1 MNVILKTLKRT
12 TIMKNVKLNES
23 QWERIN
29 QKIDDTIFEL
39 KERPLDYRRGGLP
52 AIETNNVIEAYDSLD
67 LDIDVVTSL
76 VTGVYNADTNTD
88 TVQMTIIIKCLGA
101 SYYDYE
107 GNKED
112 VCEAFVKAINNKIR
126 ETITLEI
133 PSYKL

>member
-1 MNVILKTLKRT
+1 
-12 TIMKNVKLNES
+12 MKNVELTVI

-39 KERPLDYRRGGLP
+39 KENPLMYRRGGLP
-52 AIETNNVIEAYDSLD
+52 ATEINNLIDTYDSLNI
-67 LDIDVVTSL
+67 DIDVVASL

-101 SYYDYE
+101 TYYDCE
-107 GNKED
+107 GNKAD
-112 VCEAFVKAINNKIR
+112 VCEAFVQAINNKIR
-126 ETITLEI
+126 ETIILEI

>member
-1 MNVILKTLKRT
+1 
-12 TIMKNVKLNES
+12 MKKLEFNEE

-52 AIETNNVIEAYDSLD
+52 TTEINSIIEEDDSLL

-76 VTGVYNADTNTD
+76 VTGIYNADTNTD
-88 TVQMTIIIKCLGA
+88 TVQMTIAIKCFGA

-107 GNKED
+107 GNKDD
-112 VCEAFVKAINNKIR
+112 VCEAFVQAINNKIR
-126 ETITLEI
+126 ETITLDI
-133 PSYKL
+133 PSYRL

>member
-1 MNVILKTLKRT
+1 
-12 TIMKNVKLNES
+12 MKKLEFNEE

-52 AIETNNVIEAYDSLD
+52 TTEINGIIEEYDSL
-67 LDIDVVTSL
+67 LIDIDVVTSL

-101 SYYDYE
+101 TYYDYE
-107 GNKED
+107 GNKDD
-112 VCEAFVKAINNKIR
+112 VCEAFVQAINHKIS
-126 ETITLEI
+126 EVINLKI

>member
-1 MNVILKTLKRT
+1 
-12 TIMKNVKLNES
+12 MKKLEFNEE

-52 AIETNNVIEAYDSLD
+52 ATEINNLIEAYDSLNI
-67 LDIDVVTSL
+67 DIDVVTSL
-76 VTGVYNADTNTD
+76 VTGIYNADTNTD

-101 SYYDYE
+101 TYYDCE
-107 GNKED
+107 GNKGD
-112 VCEAFVKAINNKIR
+112 VCEAFIKVINNKIR

>member
-1 MNVILKTLKRT
+1 
-12 TIMKNVKLNES
+12 MKNVELTVS

-39 KERPLDYRRGGLP
+39 KEHPLDYRRGGLP
-52 AIETNNVIEAYDSLD
+52 TTEINSIIEEDDSL
-67 LDIDVVTSL
+67 LVDIDVVKSL
-76 VTGVYNADTNTD
+76 VVGCYNTDTNKD
-88 TVQMTIIIKCLGA
+88 TVQMVIVIKCMGA
-101 SYYDYE
+101 TYYDYE
-107 GNKED
+107 GNKAD

>member
-12 TIMKNVKLNES
+12 TIMKNVKLTES

-52 AIETNNVIEAYDSLD
+52 TTEINNLIEAYDSFNI
-67 LDIDVVTSL
+67 DIDVVTSL
-76 VTGVYNADTNTD
+76 VTGIYNADTNTD

-101 SYYDYE
+101 TYYDYE
-107 GNKED
+107 GNKDD
-112 VCEAFVKAINNKIR
+112 VCEAFVQAINNKIS
-126 ETITLEI
+126 EVIKLEI

>member
-1 MNVILKTLKRT
+1 
-12 TIMKNVKLNES
+12 MKKLEFNEE

-39 KERPLDYRRGGLP
+39 TEHPLVYRRGGLP
-52 AIETNNVIEAYDSLD
+52 ATEINSIIEEDDSLL

-76 VTGVYNADTNTD
+76 VIGVYNADTNTD
-88 TVQMTIIIKCLGA
+88 TVQMNIIIKCLGA
-101 SYYDYE
+101 TYYDCE
-107 GNKED
+107 GNKAD

>member
-1 MNVILKTLKRT
+1 
-12 TIMKNVKLNES
+12 MKKLEFNEE

-39 KERPLDYRRGGLP
+39 KENPLMYRRGGLP
-52 AIETNNVIEAYDSLD
+52 RTEINNLIDAYDSLNI
-67 LDIDVVTSL
+67 DIDVVKSL
-76 VTGVYNADTNTD
+76 VVGCYNTDTNKD
-88 TVQMTIIIKCLGA
+88 TVQMVIIIKCLGA
-101 SYYDYE
+101 TYYDYE
-107 GNKED
+107 GNKDD

>member
-1 MNVILKTLKRT
+1 
-12 TIMKNVKLNES
+12 MKNVELTVS

-52 AIETNNVIEAYDSLD
+52 ATEIDDIIEEYDSL
-67 LDIDVVTSL
+67 LIDIDVVKSL
-76 VTGVYNADTNTD
+76 VVGCYKADTNTD
-88 TVQMTIIIKCLGA
+88 TVQMTIVIKCLGA
-101 SYYDYE
+101 TYYDYE
-107 GNKED
+107 GNKDD

>member
-1 MNVILKTLKRT
+1 
-12 TIMKNVKLNES
+12 MKKLEFNKS

-52 AIETNNVIEAYDSLD
+52 TTEINGIIEAYDSLNI
-67 LDIDVVTSL
+67 DIDVVTSL
-76 VTGVYNADTNTD
+76 LTGVYNADTNTD
-88 TVQMTIIIKCLGA
+88 TVQMTITIKCLGA
-101 SYYDYE
+101 TYYDYE
-107 GNKED
+107 GNKDD
-112 VCEAFVKAINNKIR
+112 VCEAFVQAINNKIR

>member
-1 MNVILKTLKRT
+1 
-12 TIMKNVKLNES
+12 MKKLEFNEK

-52 AIETNNVIEAYDSLD
+52 TTEIDDIIEEYDSL
-67 LDIDVVTSL
+67 LIDIDVVTSF
-76 VTGVYNADTNTD
+76 VIGIYKADTNTD

-101 SYYDYE
+101 TYYDYE
-107 GNKED
+107 GNKAD
-112 VCEAFVKAINNKIR
+112 VCEAFVKAINEKIR

>member
-1 MNVILKTLKRT
+1 
-12 TIMKNVKLNES
+12 MKKLEFNKN

-39 KERPLDYRRGGLP
+39 KERPLGYRRGGLP
-52 AIETNNVIEAYDSLD
+52 ATEIDNLIEEYDSL
-67 LDIDVVTSL
+67 LIDIDVVKSL

-101 SYYDYE
+101 TYYDCE
-107 GNKED
+107 GNKAE
-112 VCEAFVKAINNKIR
+112 VCEAFVRAINNKIR
-126 ETITLEI
+126 ETITLDI

>member
-1 MNVILKTLKRT
+1 
-12 TIMKNVKLNES
+12 MKKLEFNEE

-39 KERPLDYRRGGLP
+39 KEHPLVYRRGGLP
-52 AIETNNVIEAYDSLD
+52 TTEINNVIEAYDSL
-67 LDIDVVTSL
+67 LIDIDVVTSL

-101 SYYDYE
+101 TYYDYE
-107 GNKED
+107 GNKDD
-112 VCEAFVKAINNKIR
+112 VCEAFVQAINHKIS
-126 ETITLEI
+126 EVINLEI

>member
-1 MNVILKTLKRT
+1 
-12 TIMKNVKLNES
+12 MKNVKLTES

-39 KERPLDYRRGGLP
+39 KENPLMYRRGGLP
-52 AIETNNVIEAYDSLD
+52 TTEINSIIEEYDSL
-67 LDIDVVTSL
+67 LIDIDVVTSL

-101 SYYDYE
+101 TYYDNE
-107 GNKED
+107 GNKDD

>member
-12 TIMKNVKLNES
+12 TIMKNVELTVS
-23 QWERIN
+23 QWERIH

-52 AIETNNVIEAYDSLD
+52 TTEINSIIEEDDSL
-67 LDIDVVTSL
+67 LVDIDVVTSL
-76 VTGVYNADTNTD
+76 VTGIYNADTNTD

-101 SYYDYE
+101 TYYDYE
-107 GNKED
+107 GNKDD
-112 VCEAFVKAINNKIR
+112 VCEAFVQAINNKIR
-126 ETITLEI
+126 ETITLDI

>member
-1 MNVILKTLKRT
+1 
-12 TIMKNVKLNES
+12 MKNVELTVS

-52 AIETNNVIEAYDSLD
+52 TTEINSIIEEDDSL
-67 LDIDVVTSL
+67 LIDIDVVTSL
-76 VTGVYNADTNTD
+76 VTGVYNVATNTD
-88 TVQMTIIIKCLGA
+88 TVQMTIAIKCMGA
-101 SYYDYE
+101 TYYDCE
-107 GNKED
+107 GNKAD
-112 VCEAFVKAINNKIR
+112 VCEAFVKAINDKIR

>member
-12 TIMKNVKLNES
+12 TIMKNVELNES

-52 AIETNNVIEAYDSLD
+52 TTEIDDIIEEYDSL
-67 LDIDVVTSL
+67 LIDIDVVKSL
-76 VTGVYNADTNTD
+76 VVGCYNTDTNKD
-88 TVQMTIIIKCLGA
+88 TVQMVIIIKCLGA
-101 SYYDYE
+101 TYYDYE
-107 GNKED
+107 GNKAD

>member
-1 MNVILKTLKRT
+1 
-12 TIMKNVKLNES
+12 MKNVELTVS
-23 QWERIN
+23 QWERIH

-52 AIETNNVIEAYDSLD
+52 TTEINSIIEEDDSL
-67 LDIDVVTSL
+67 LVDIDVVKSL
-76 VTGVYNADTNTD
+76 VVGCYNTDTNKD
-88 TVQMTIIIKCLGA
+88 TVQMVIIIKCLGA
-101 SYYDYE
+101 TYYDYE
-107 GNKED
+107 GNKDD

>member
-1 MNVILKTLKRT
+1 
-12 TIMKNVKLNES
+12 MKKLEFNEE
-23 QWERIN
+23 QWKLIN

-52 AIETNNVIEAYDSLD
+52 TTEINNLIEAYDSLD
-67 LDIDVVTSL
+67 IDIDVVTSL
-76 VTGVYNADTNTD
+76 VTGIYNADTNTD
-88 TVQMTIIIKCLGA
+88 TVQMVIIVKCLGA
-101 SYYDYE
+101 TYYDYE
-107 GNKED
+107 GNKAD